1 MQRLCV
7 ISFVESNRWGS
18 PDGWRAWVQAIFYQ
32 PIVGPLDWRNVGR
45 GMYQWY
51 TQKPDNSAGV
61 SGVSSN
67 ERTDAA
73 NISPTPPVIIW
84 LGFSDLVDLWVIKIF
99 KKRSR
104 EQSTKLKRRSR
115 SESLRKVC
123 LFHYPSERLNLVPRA
138 LRVSSVEGPGDEVV
152 KDYDNQKWQK
162 VKN

>member
-1 MQRLCV
+1 
-7 ISFVESNRWGS
+7 
-18 PDGWRAWVQAIFYQ
+18 
-32 PIVGPLDWRNVGR
+32 
-45 GMYQWY
+45 MYQWY

-61 SGVSSN
+61 SGVSTN

-84 LGFSDLVDLWVIKIF
+84 LGFSDFVDLWVIKIF
-99 KKRSR
+99 FKRSR

-152 KDYDNQKWQK
+152 KDFMMI
-162 VKN
+162 KNGRKLEIHQVRKGTWTFFLLIVIFGCWLAEEVNCDHVTTSHSSLHSYPFP